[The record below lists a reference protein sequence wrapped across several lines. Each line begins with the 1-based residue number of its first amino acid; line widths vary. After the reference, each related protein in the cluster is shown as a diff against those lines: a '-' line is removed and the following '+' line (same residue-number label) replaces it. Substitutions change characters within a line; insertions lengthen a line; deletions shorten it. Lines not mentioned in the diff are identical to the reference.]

1 MNIGVSPGIVSEN
14 NKGSLIIPLIKR
26 VMTKEYHKTDT
37 SKVFFILPICMKKK
51 SPFLNLLLSPNC
63 KFLISFYYK
72 RKRVANKN
80 YLEKAS
86 LIPGKKARIAFRDIT
101 VTEHSIV

>member
-37 SKVFFILPICMKKK
+37 SKVFFILPICMKKN
-51 SPFLNLLLSPNC
+51 PHFLTFSYHQIASSS
-63 KFLISFYYK
+63 FLFIIRGK
-72 RKRVANKN
+72 
-80 YLEKAS
+80 ES
-86 LIPGKKARIAFRDIT
+86 LTKTI
-101 VTEHSIV
+101 